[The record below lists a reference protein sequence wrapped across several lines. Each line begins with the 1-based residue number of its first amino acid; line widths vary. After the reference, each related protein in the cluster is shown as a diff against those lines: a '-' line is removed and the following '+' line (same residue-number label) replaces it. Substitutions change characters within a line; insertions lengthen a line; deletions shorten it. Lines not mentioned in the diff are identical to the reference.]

1 MSNIDWNSDPG
12 NLFSTLAPPAEGE
25 TQDEYVDES
34 YSSGSEETETPS
46 KGKAALALVILL
58 VIIAAVGLL
67 VIKLVGGGKDTPPIP
82 TTPIPVATME
92 PSTPQPVVASPDVVE
107 PSSSEEFTPLPQET
121 NATIETP
128 APVVSDGVVF
138 SEDRIVEIPN
148 IGDVYSTNALVL
160 SKNVYLIDGQYF
172 YMVEM
177 TIPGE
182 TTSKTVQVGLTRNA
196 YDQIV
201 SGEILAVDISLD
213 DSGLITVM
221 SVSK

>member
-12 NLFSTLAPPAEGE
+12 NLFSTLAPPE

-82 TTPIPVATME
+82 TPTPTPIATME
-92 PSTPQPVVASPDVVE
+92 SSTTQPVVASPDVVE

-121 NATIETP
+121 NATIETS